1 MKVICRANELADLY
15 LSAYHRAFFERY
27 LRKDHPVWEAE
38 IGVEYTVYAISI
50 IRACPFYCVNVP
62 RGWGDR
68 WGRIPSVCFDIIDP
82 RPSRYWHFDTRVAAT
97 GDSEVFVTT
106 LAIPEWINE
115 PMFLQNLV
123 EDRPREVSIMAEAAM
138 RMDSEFL

>member
-1 MKVICRANELADLY
+1 MKVFCRTNELAELH
-15 LSAYHRAFFERY
+15 LSAYHRSFFERY
-27 LRKDHPVWEAE
+27 LQIDRPVWNAE
-38 IGVEYTVYAISI
+38 VGVEYTVYAISI

-82 RPSRYWHFDTRVAAT
+82 RPSRYWRFDTRVVRSAENEA
-97 GDSEVFVTT
+97 FLTT
-106 LAIPEWINE
+106 LAISEWINE

-123 EDRPREVSIMAEAAM
+123 ESREREVSIMAAATTN
-138 RMDSEFL
+138 MDAEFQ

>member
-1 MKVICRANELADLY
+1 MKVLCRTNELAELH
-15 LSAYHRAFFERY
+15 LSAYHRSFFERY
-27 LRKDHPVWEAE
+27 LQNDHPVWNAE
-38 IGVEYTVYAISI
+38 VGTEYTVYAISI

-62 RGWGDR
+62 RGWGGR

-82 RPSRYWHFDTRVAAT
+82 RPSQYWQFGTRVVRS
-97 GDSEVFVTT
+97 GDNEVFHTT

-123 EDRPREVSIMAEAAM
+123 ESNAREVSIMAAASAK
-138 RMDSEFL
+138 MDAEFS